1 MINQKKVCALIPARG
16 GSKRLPKKNSLD
28 LAGKPLIAWTIEAA
42 LNSQYIDKVLVT
54 TDNEEIASIS
64 REFGASVPSLRP
76 EHLANDTATTEQV
89 IWYELD
95 NHARDVEIL
104 VLLQP
109 TSPLRTVK
117 QIDEA
122 LAFHQEKEA
131 FSVVSVTPC
140 EHPPEW
146 IGILPADKNM
156 GDFLPKSAMKR
167 SQDFQQSYRLNGA
180 IYIYDVDK
188 LQTLKSIKPTD
199 NSFAYVMSNETSV
212 DIDDIQD
219 FRFADFIIKDKSQ

>member
-1 MINQKKVCALIPARG
+1 MIKQKKVYALIPARG
-16 GSKRLPKKNSLD
+16 GSKRLPKKNSLA

-42 LNSQYIDKVLVT
+42 LNSQYIDKVLVS
-54 TDNEEIASIS
+54 TDSEEIAAIS
-64 REFGASVPSLRP
+64 REYGASVPALRP
-76 EHLANDTATTEQV
+76 EPLANDTAATEQV

-95 NHARDVEIL
+95 NHAQDAEIL

-146 IGILPADKNM
+146 IGLLPADKNM

-167 SQDFQQSYRLNGA
+167 SQDLQQSYRLNGA

-188 LQTLKSIKPTD
+188 LRMLKSIKPTD